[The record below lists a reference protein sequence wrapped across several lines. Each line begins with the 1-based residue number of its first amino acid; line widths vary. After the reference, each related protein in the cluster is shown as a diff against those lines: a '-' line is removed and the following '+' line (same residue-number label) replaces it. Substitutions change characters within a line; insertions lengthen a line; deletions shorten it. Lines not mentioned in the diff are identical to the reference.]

1 MIKINGQVF
10 GNETFKNNEAIYKA
24 VDLLFFDKNEVEM
37 YFEDNRDI
45 TNLIMAVGY
54 LRSKAPNA
62 AIELYMPYIP
72 YSRMDREINEQI
84 FSLELFA
91 NLINS
96 LKFCKVKVLDPHSIV
111 SEELIK
117 NLVILPIEYI
127 ISGIAN
133 SRNIDVIMFP
143 DKGARKKYT
152 ERYKNLCE
160 KFPVIYAEKV
170 RDLENKGKI
179 LCSKIVGD
187 ENIDLNGKNIL
198 IIDDICVYGN
208 TFKFASMALREK
220 GANNVCLWVT
230 HCENVIVDGPLFSE
244 GHIDHVYTTN
254 SIIRS
259 FKDDE
264 NITTIEVRGDINE

>member
-10 GNETFKNNEAIYKA
+10 GNETFKNNEAIYKT
-24 VDLLFFDKNEVEM
+24 VDLLFFDKNEVSM

-54 LRSKAPNA
+54 LRSQIPNA
-62 AIELYMPYIP
+62 SIELYMPYIP

-96 LKFCKVKVLDPHSIV
+96 LNFSKVKVLDPHSVV
-111 SEELIK
+111 SENLIN
-117 NLVILPIEYI
+117 NLVIMPLEDVISDI
-127 ISGIAN
+127 ILKLNVDI
-133 SRNIDVIMFP
+133 IMFP

-152 ERYKNLCE
+152 ERYKDICSRY
-160 KFPVIYAEKV
+160 PVIYAEKV
-170 RDLENKGKI
+170 RDLENKGRI

-187 ENIDLNGKNIL
+187 ENIDLTGKNVL

-208 TFKFASMALREK
+208 TFKFASMALKEK
-220 GANNVCLWVT
+220 GVNQVSLWVT
-230 HCENVIVDGPLFSE
+230 HCENVIIDGPLFSE
-244 GHIDHVYTTN
+244 EHIDHVYTTD
-254 SIIRS
+254 SIIRN
-259 FKDDE
+259 FKDDHV
-264 NITTIEVRGDINE
+264 TTIEIGGCIND